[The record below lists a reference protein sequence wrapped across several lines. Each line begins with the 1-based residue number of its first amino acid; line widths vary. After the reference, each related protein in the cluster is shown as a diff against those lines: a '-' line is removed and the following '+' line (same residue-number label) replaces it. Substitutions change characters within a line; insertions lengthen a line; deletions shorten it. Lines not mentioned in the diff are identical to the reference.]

1 MLTDL
6 QKKILLRLARQTIEE
21 ELGQQATD
29 PVAQEEL
36 HAQELRQHRGVFV
49 TLNFDG
55 MLRGCIG
62 SLLGLEP
69 LIAGVR
75 RQAINAALRD
85 NRFPLLTVDELPE
98 VVIEISVLTPP
109 QNLEY
114 TDNTDLINRLQPG
127 IDGVILKIPGVVPVR
142 PFSRKS
148 GSNSRNQKPFSATS
162 ASRQASPATA
172 GSTGTSQYRPIR
184 PVILMNKNFLKNHEG
199 NNPVSRSHQGNYSD
213 LSGYAGGIRSDI
225 WRGGPD
231 L

>member
-127 IDGVILKIPGVVPVR
+127 IDGVILKIPGGAGATFLPQVWEQLPEPETFLRHLCLKAGLPRDSWQHGDLTVQTYQACH
-142 PFSRKS
+142 FDEQKFFKKS
-148 GSNSRNQKPFSATS
+148 
-162 ASRQASPATA
+162 
-172 GSTGTSQYRPIR
+172 
-184 PVILMNKNFLKNHEG
+184 
-199 NNPVSRSHQGNYSD
+199 
-213 LSGYAGGIRSDI
+213 
-225 WRGGPD
+225 
-231 L
+231 

>member
-1 MLTDL
+1 MLTDH

-21 ELGQQATD
+21 ELRQQATD

-36 HAQELRQHRGVFV
+36 HDPELRQHRGVFV

-98 VVIEISVLTPP
+98 VIIEISVLTPP
-109 QNLEY
+109 QNPEY
-114 TDNTDLINRLQPG
+114 TDSADLINRLQPG
-127 IDGVILKIPGVVPVR
+127 IDGVILKIPGGAGATFLPQVWEQLPEPKTFLRHLCLKAALPRDSWQHGNLTVQTYQACH
-142 PFSRKS
+142 FDEQKILKKS
-148 GSNSRNQKPFSATS
+148 
-162 ASRQASPATA
+162 
-172 GSTGTSQYRPIR
+172 
-184 PVILMNKNFLKNHEG
+184 
-199 NNPVSRSHQGNYSD
+199 
-213 LSGYAGGIRSDI
+213 
-225 WRGGPD
+225 
-231 L
+231 